1 VTDGLRRFWRRA
13 SVLAGVRGVLA
24 GVRGVLA
31 GVFMVN
37 TTSVVFL
44 AGKIG
49 PGYVDHE
56 TLRAEAPSGS
66 RGPPDRTGR

>member
-24 GVRGVLA
+24 GG
-31 GVFMVN
+31 FMVN

-49 PGYVDHE
+49 PR
-56 TLRAEAPSGS
+56 LR
-66 RGPPDRTGR
+66 